1 MIYKLKPN
9 RVLRTYLGGS
19 RIDALRGIIAED
31 GFFPEEWVASVTAAQ
46 NVPGADV
53 IPPGI
58 SVIDG
63 GKDDGRPLTD
73 LLRGHP
79 EYLNNECH
87 IAQKSRNNGNIK
99 T

>member
-1 MIYKLKPN
+1 MVYKLKSN

-19 RIDALRGIIAED
+19 RIDALRGKIAED

-46 NVPGADV
+46 NVPCADV

-63 GKDDGRPLTD
+63 
-73 LLRGHP
+73 
-79 EYLNNECH
+79 
-87 IAQKSRNNGNIK
+87 
-99 T
+99 